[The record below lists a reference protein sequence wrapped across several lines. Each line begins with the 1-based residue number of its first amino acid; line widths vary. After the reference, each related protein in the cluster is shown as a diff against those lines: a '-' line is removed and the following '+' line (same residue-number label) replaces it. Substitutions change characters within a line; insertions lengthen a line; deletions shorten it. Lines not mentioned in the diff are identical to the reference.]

1 MFVGSIVFGFIVTGS
16 ESIVV
21 GSVVVR
27 PVVVESVAADRNI
40 LQIILAAVFHCLLK
54 YIWCCGSMPL

>member
-1 MFVGSIVFGFIVTGS
+1 MDCGSIFVG
-16 ESIVV
+16 SIVV

-27 PVVVESVAADRNI
+27 PVVVESVARNV
-40 LQIILAAVFHCLLK
+40 LQIILAAVFYCLLE